1 MLPLI
6 KALVDI
12 ILLRSGPDSIPR
24 SILVLVMALGLWLFA
39 WLAGLALI
47 EWIDETDFLLGLFT
61 GWGGFLTYAVVVA
74 ASGHSG
80 RMTQTLAAIVGCG
93 ALLLL
98 AYVTESVLLRPFLGD
113 RMTDLASGLTLLWSI
128 PVEGHIIARAI
139 DRHWY
144 IGILI
149 AIGVFFLQ
157 TVVYGRVMTAPAAT
171 L

>member
-1 MLPLI
+1 
-6 KALVDI
+6 
-12 ILLRSGPDSIPR
+12 
-24 SILVLVMALGLWLFA
+24 
-39 WLAGLALI
+39 
-47 EWIDETDFLLGLFT
+47 
-61 GWGGFLTYAVVVA
+61 
-74 ASGHSG
+74 
-80 RMTQTLAAIVGCG
+80 MTQTLTAIIGCG

-98 AYVTESVLLRPFLGD
+98 AHVTESVLLRPFVGD
-113 RMTDLASGLTLLWSI
+113 RFTDLASGLTLLWSI

-157 TVVYGRVMTAPAAT
+157 AVIYGRVMTAPAAT